1 MLSHTMGAL
10 RVSFASED
18 AFLQAFDTQVVKGG
32 LFVPGA
38 AVAAGLAP
46 GSACALEL
54 DVPSHPALELQAQ
67 LAAAI
72 PGVGV
77 AVTFPAVPDALVALA
92 RQLRG
97 SPGGAAPGTPPSS
110 APGAAMTPTGPVAG
124 SSPGAD
130 PGGAETATDV
140 PGEDGASDDAER
152 ASEPP
157 TAEDARARASLFE
170 RLRVLSIAE
179 KMHLALSGSR
189 DERMALMRDGAKPV
203 HLFVLKNPRL
213 GLDEVQYAAKLAT
226 LSPDALKYIA
236 DHRDWGQNPGVC
248 AALVR
253 NHRVPVPTAIRLLD
267 RIALS
272 ELRAIAKGGARDQIV
287 QAAKKRLGA
296 EQRSR

>member
-1 MLSHTMGAL
+1 MGAL

-32 LFVPGA
+32 LFLPGA
-38 AVAAGLAP
+38 AVAAGLAA
-46 GSACALEL
+46 GSACTLQV
-54 DVPSHPALELQAQ
+54 DVASHPPVELQAQ

-77 AVTFPAVPDALVALA
+77 AVTFPSAPAALAALA

-97 SPGGAAPGTPPSS
+97 SPSPEGAP
-110 APGAAMTPTGPVAG
+110 PGAAGSPMGAVPA
-124 SSPGAD
+124 SSPEAEV
-130 PGGAETATDV
+130 GGAEGVVAEAAADV
-140 PGEDGASDDAER
+140 PGEEGASDDAES
-152 ASEPP
+152 APPP

-236 DHRDWGQNPGVC
+236 DHRDWGQNPSVC

-253 NHRVPVPTAIRLLD
+253 NHRVPVPTAVRLLD

-296 EQRSR
+296 EQRGR